1 MLMEKLRNTSD
12 DSRCVNAKIERG
24 LLLLPK
30 SETQIKP
37 RNCQEKCEVSGK
49 LGMQFFKKKLAQLEE

>member
-24 LLLLPK
+24 FVTFIQMRNT
-30 SETQIKP
+30 SEAQKTP
-37 RNCQEKCEVSGK
+37 EKCEVSGN
-49 LGMQFFKKKLAQLEE
+49 LGMQFLKKKKLAK

>member
-24 LLLLPK
+24 LLLLSK
-30 SETQIKP
+30 SETQ
-37 RNCQEKCEVSGK
+37 VK
-49 LGMQFFKKKLAQLEE
+49 LRKHHRKVN